1 MLRKSVP
8 CITVFF
14 ILVGSVTKG
23 ILKKPV
29 DNSKKVPFITEKE
42 FALISFTRFFLY
54 MFSKTFLAMK
64 N

>member
-42 FALISFTRFFLY
+42 FALISFTIFFLY
-54 MFSKTFLAMK
+54 V
-64 N
+64 